1 MDFEAVTEAT
11 GIFAESCRQ
20 RAGGALLAP
29 QLWGQA
35 WLKEGTYAVNISSFP
50 FLSVLLKLI

>member
-1 MDFEAVTEAT
+1 MTEAT

-29 QLWGQA
+29 KLWGQA
-35 WLKEGTYAVNISSFP
+35 WLKEGIEVVNLSSFP
-50 FLSVLLKLI
+50 FLSVLLNLI

>member
-29 QLWGQA
+29 KLWGQA
-35 WLKEGTYAVNISSFP
+35 WLKEGIEVVNLSSFP
-50 FLSVLLKLI
+50 FLSVLLNLI